1 MQRILEGN
9 LTNASPQ
16 LSKNAL
22 MPNDSVGCSDVA
34 MIMMILFIEEG
45 IGIKE
50 SDNLCL
56 NIGII
61 YGTIIRFR

>member
-22 MPNDSVGCSDVA
+22 MPNDSVGCSDIA
-34 MIMMILFIEEG
+34 MIMMILFMEG
-45 IGIKE
+45 MNIKE

>member
-22 MPNDSVGCSDVA
+22 MPNDCVGYSDIV
-34 MIMMILFIEEG
+34 MIMMILFMEG
-45 IGIKE
+45 MNIKE
-50 SDNLCL
+50 SDKLCL